1 MDNPKRKP
9 KGARLPL
16 DDRGHPQPRRTTPE
30 QSVTLQN
37 HRLARDA
44 SRKAANDKAT
54 SNEPSKDDPIN
65 SPRRNSSGGSHD
77 TGPSDARGWFNR
89 SNRNPGATAFEPGP
103 MDVDPPF
110 FQKESDSSNEG
121 VGGARDP
128 AYPYGPGIRQAS
140 LLRPPVAQSSSADDY
155 RSVIDDLTVE
165 NKRLKEELKRYKQF
179 GPDMMRKEKLFEI
192 KVHGLPK
199 RKKRELEA
207 TLRDFAASL
216 EGSSESPPQRKK
228 TGRHGKNVHSSGA
241 SLSKQPSSSSSRSR
255 PVDSA
260 YASMSTGPSSHAP
273 NSSKASLNRPA
284 LTNTQMRKSTEQ
296 KVEDYLRD
304 TPDGLFPRHFVLTEK
319 EKKKMVVRRLEQLF
333 TGKLHGQAAAQ
344 SPWVVGSDV
353 KIASDTA
360 LATAPKL
367 SSEAAREAFIQP
379 NDPSRKKPRSRDNVS
394 TSNSGGD
401 RTESGG
407 NGLGSGDGGGSGG
420 RTQTNPSPPNA
431 QLPEQRPTRPKD
443 LDPHRVQVPSE
454 NMDYIRHLGL
464 VAPEFILGDKST
476 QENVSPDADGW
487 VYLNLL
493 CNLAQL
499 HMINVTPNFIRSAVS
514 EKSTKFQLSPDGRR
528 IRWRGGSDGTKFS
541 SDSSGD
547 NSQRSSSADHT
558 DGSNEDGQRKRPKTQ
573 PATAV
578 ASSGYPSKKSKVFGP
593 QASTSSDSFHYKPM
607 FVRQSSSI
615 ETSLEGTGSHS
626 SEGPLENSNNTGNS
640 KWDYSGSGSSQL
652 KRRRHDGAIVYY
664 SGAPFCIDLSGD
676 PGDLSPTT
684 YLTSTGQETAEEEDE
699 GRFVIQ
705 RTLSGSSLPIRPL
718 SEDKKMVS
726 NVLGFDVDGISDL
739 MEDDDGPPNEVLI
752 EFPWCDNPD
761 EVQQHPLEALE
772 ACGLGGVLPEDHF
785 VFHMITRRNF
795 GNAKSDH
802 QSRGRRSRSVESAEA
817 VISRLA
823 SMSTSS
829 PRPPLNLLSGGG
841 GVVEIEYLKAV
852 RKTLRPSPLPPP
864 ATFFP
869 PFSTDS
875 ESDSDTDDI
884 YFEDDEMS
892 GDGIVSE
899 GLISQRA
906 NPHLSEAHLSD
917 NSDEMADDSNN
928 NAEDADHPSEGS
940 DSDKPMLPS
949 MVPNTAKHPQL
960 FRTGS
965 SVATAGGAESGYSSS
980 IEDE

>member
-1 MDNPKRKP
+1 
-9 KGARLPL
+9 
-16 DDRGHPQPRRTTPE
+16 
-30 QSVTLQN
+30 
-37 HRLARDA
+37 
-44 SRKAANDKAT
+44 
-54 SNEPSKDDPIN
+54 
-65 SPRRNSSGGSHD
+65 
-77 TGPSDARGWFNR
+77 
-89 SNRNPGATAFEPGP
+89 

-110 FQKESDSSNEG
+110 YQKETDSSNEG
-121 VGGARDP
+121 ARETRDP
-128 AYPYGPGIRQAS
+128 AYPYGPGIRQS
-140 LLRPPVAQSSSADDY
+140 SQLRATVAQSSSADDY

-228 TGRHGKNVHSSGA
+228 AGRHAKDAHSSGA

-260 YASMSTGPSSHAP
+260 YASMSTGPSSNARD
-273 NSSKASLNRPA
+273 SSKAWLGRPSL
-284 LTNTQMRKSTEQ
+284 NTQMRKSAEQ

-304 TPDGLFPRHFVLTEK
+304 TPDGLLPRHFVMTEK

-333 TGKLHGQAAAQ
+333 TGKLRGKAAGQ
-344 SPWVVGSDV
+344 SPWVVSSDV
-353 KIASDTA
+353 KTASDTA
-360 LATAPKL
+360 LAMAMAMAPKQNL
-367 SSEAAREAFIQP
+367 EAAREAFIQSS
-379 NDPSRKKPRSRDNVS
+379 DSSRKKPRSRDNVS

-420 RTQTNPSPPNA
+420 RTQVNPSPPNA

-454 NMDYIRHLGL
+454 NMEYFRHLGL
-464 VAPEFILGDKST
+464 VTPGFMPGDKIT
-476 QENVSPDADGW
+476 HENVSPDADGW

-499 HMINVTPNFIRSAVS
+499 HMINVAPNFVRSAVS
-514 EKSTKFQLSPDGRR
+514 EKSTKFQLSPDGRK
-528 IRWRGGSDGTKFS
+528 IRWRGGTDGTRFS

-547 NSQRSSSADHT
+547 NSQRSPSTEDT
-558 DGSNEDGQRKRPKTQ
+558 DGSNEDGQRKRHKTQ
-573 PATAV
+573 VPTTGDATLA
-578 ASSGYPSKKSKVFGP
+578 YPVKKSKFGP
-593 QASTSSDSFHYKPM
+593 QASNSSDSFHYKPM
-607 FVRQSSSI
+607 FVRKSSST
-615 ETSLEGTGSHS
+615 ETSLEGTGSPS
-626 SEGPLENSNNTGNS
+626 SEGPLENSNNNGNS

-676 PGDLSPTT
+676 PGDVSPTT
-684 YLTSTGQETAEEEDE
+684 YLTSTDQETADGAE
-699 GRFVIQ
+699 GRFVIK
-705 RTLSGSSLPIRPL
+705 RTLSGSSFPIRPL
-718 SEDKKMVS
+718 SDDKDIVS
-726 NVLGFDVDGISDL
+726 GVMGFDVEHMSDV
-739 MEDDDGPPNEVLI
+739 MEDDASPLDDVVM

-761 EVQQHPLEALE
+761 EVQIRPLEALE

-785 VFHMITRRNF
+785 VVHMITRRHCCD
-795 GNAKSDH
+795 AKND
-802 QSRGRRSRSVESAEA
+802 QRSRGRRSGSVESAEA
-817 VISRLA
+817 VINRLA

-829 PRPPLNLLSGGG
+829 PRPLLSLSSEGGG
-841 GVVEIEYLKAV
+841 VEIEYLTGK
-852 RKTLRPSPLPPP
+852 RRILRPSPLPPP

-875 ESDSDTDDI
+875 ESESGADDL
-884 YFEDDEMS
+884 YSEDEEMS
-892 GDGIVSE
+892 GVGLVSE

-906 NPHLSEAHLSD
+906 NPHLSE
-917 NSDEMADDSNN
+917 NSDSLADGSNN
-928 NAEDADHPSEGS
+928 DGDDIDCPSEGS
-940 DSDKPMLPS
+940 DSDNPMLPMAS
-949 MVPNTAKHPQL
+949 NIAKRPVLLH
-960 FRTGS
+960 TGS
-965 SVATAGGAESGYSSS
+965 SVEATGAESGYSSS
-980 IEDE
+980 MEEDSL